1 LAPIVGRESPSESYA
16 TNRVRSGL
24 CSRERG
30 LSQVDPDVTRGREVG
45 GVFRVIGVFATAVIA
60 DSSTVSPLQ
69 VRAQVVGLPCEP
81 SLVLAFSRRTYE
93 GFPRLFCLRS
103 KPLAR
108 PSWPSPLRQR
118 HNSIRAASFILG
130 SSWLTSGVR
139 ERLLSWG
146 FPKISSPPA
155 SASHVRTGFRR
166 IWSRVVAHPSSRS
179 CQTPRAIRPCRSS
192 RLRRFTPCDPL
203 QVYCTLQPVLRFAP
217 FQIASVIA
225 PARLRAV
232 RPTLLILPGSA
243 VFLHTLQSF
252 PLVVRRTASPR
263 PLPSRRLFMRP
274 QGFAR
279 PTSPLSFPGVATRPD
294 PLLSWASFPFRVL
307 PSRSACNRN
316 ARTGPARTGARP
328 SLVLPRNRGLDSKL
342 SVALAGVICRILNWI
357 APEPCT
363 TPDRYRRSD
372 LPWVFLLHPLARERT
387 RRHASRPFEDHTDT
401 IGGVFPIFWVSRH
414 LKSPLLRQ
422 TSHVRS
428 PCLAENRRTAAVS
441 RAYPTALVHLQ
452 ASGGRK
458 SRRPQRRSASISD
471 VFPCLRSESA
481 HITSFPA
488 NVANPR

>member
-1 LAPIVGRESPSESYA
+1 
-16 TNRVRSGL
+16 
-24 CSRERG
+24 
-30 LSQVDPDVTRGREVG
+30 
-45 GVFRVIGVFATAVIA
+45 
-60 DSSTVSPLQ
+60 
-69 VRAQVVGLPCEP
+69 
-81 SLVLAFSRRTYE
+81 
-93 GFPRLFCLRS
+93 
-103 KPLAR
+103 
-108 PSWPSPLRQR
+108 
-118 HNSIRAASFILG
+118 
-130 SSWLTSGVR
+130 
-139 ERLLSWG
+139 
-146 FPKISSPPA
+146 
-155 SASHVRTGFRR
+155 
-166 IWSRVVAHPSSRS
+166 
-179 CQTPRAIRPCRSS
+179 
-192 RLRRFTPCDPL
+192 
-203 QVYCTLQPVLRFAP
+203 
-217 FQIASVIA
+217 
-225 PARLRAV
+225 
-232 RPTLLILPGSA
+232 
-243 VFLHTLQSF
+243 
-252 PLVVRRTASPR
+252 
-263 PLPSRRLFMRP
+263 MRP

-414 LKSPLLRQ
+414 PKSPLLRQ

-452 ASGGRK
+452 ASGGGK
-458 SRRPQRRSASISD
+458 CRRPQRRSASIHD

-481 HITSFPA
+481 HITSFLA